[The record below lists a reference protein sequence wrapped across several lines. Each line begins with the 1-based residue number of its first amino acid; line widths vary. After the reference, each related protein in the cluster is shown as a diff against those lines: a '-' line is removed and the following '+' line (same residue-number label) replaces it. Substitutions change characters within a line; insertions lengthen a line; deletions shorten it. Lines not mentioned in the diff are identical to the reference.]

1 MKIPRQFH
9 ASLIGSGGKYVVR
22 LEEKYDVK
30 ITFPRDNREG
40 QEASENRGRDPIPK
54 ADEVVIKGGKK
65 GVSHA
70 KAELLEV
77 SWHLFHT

>member
-30 ITFPRDNREG
+30 ITFPRGENADTKPRE
-40 QEASENRGRDPIPK
+40 NLKP
-54 ADEVVIKGGKK
+54 DEVHIKGPKR
-65 GVSHA
+65 GVAGA

-77 SWHLFHT
+77 CALSFSRAL